1 MCARTCLGARPV
13 GNYYN
18 VAPDDILELTI
29 YDCQKMLNRTK
40 LGKFIREPPIRLLF
54 KALYGVLPVSIE
66 TRALWDISSRPYP
79 HYLNGVLLAAQQA
92 VRQNVEEISV
102 VEFGVAG
109 GNGLVA
115 LQEEA
120 AAVERE
126 TGVRIKVFG
135 FDNGPMGLPSF
146 IGDHRDHPDAWN
158 PGDYPMDEV
167 KLRARLAPRTTLI
180 LGNVR
185 DTVPAFVNEGRAPP
199 IGFMSVDVD
208 LYSSTIRA
216 LDILSLPRARM
227 LHRVFIYFDDIEL
240 TFCHRFA
247 GELLAIDEFNQA
259 NEKIKIDR
267 LRGFAS
273 DRPFPEKQYLK
284 MMYVAHDLRAISSYA
299 NRPDPKPLMTHTM
312 R

>member
-1 MCARTCLGARPV
+1 
-13 GNYYN
+13 
-18 VAPDDILELTI
+18 
-29 YDCQKMLNRTK
+29 MLNRTK
-40 LGKFIREPPIRLLF
+40 LGKFIREPPIRLIF

-92 VRQNVEEISV
+92 VRQKVDEISV

-120 AAVERE
+120 AAVEKE

-135 FDNGPMGLPSF
+135 FDNGPTGLPAF
-146 IGDHRDHPDAWN
+146 IGDHRDHPDAWE

-167 KLRARLAPRTTLI
+167 KLRARLASRTTLI
-180 LGNVR
+180 LGNVA
-185 DTVPAFVNEGRAPP
+185 DTVPTFVKERLAPP
-199 IGFMSVDVD
+199 IGFMSIDVD
-208 LYSSTIRA
+208 LYSSTTRA
-216 LDILSLPRARM
+216 LDILSLPGATM
-227 LHRVFIYFDDIEL
+227 LHRTFIYFDDIEFA
-240 TFCHRFA
+240 FCHRFA
-247 GELLAIDEFNQA
+247 GELLAIDEFNRA

-273 DRPFPEKQYLK
+273 NRPFPEKQYLK
-284 MMYVAHDLRAISSYA
+284 MMYVAHDLQAIASCA
-299 NRPDPKPLMTHTM
+299 NRTDHKPLMTHVL